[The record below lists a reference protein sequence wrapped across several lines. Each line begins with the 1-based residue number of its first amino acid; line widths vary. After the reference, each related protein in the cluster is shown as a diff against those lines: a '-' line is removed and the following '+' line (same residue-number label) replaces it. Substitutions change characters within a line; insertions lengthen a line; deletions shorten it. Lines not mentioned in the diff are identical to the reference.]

1 MPDCILMSIFLR
13 RRPICLICG
22 KSCIFAAAYYGDVL
36 VLTAL
41 ILVGKH
47 AGLSEAGPLISTDK
61 NLAGNSNYALAA

>member
-1 MPDCILMSIFLR
+1 MR
-13 RRPICLICG
+13 
-22 KSCIFAAAYYGDVL
+22 KFAHFSTGDVL

-61 NLAGNSNYALAA
+61 KLAGNSNYALAA